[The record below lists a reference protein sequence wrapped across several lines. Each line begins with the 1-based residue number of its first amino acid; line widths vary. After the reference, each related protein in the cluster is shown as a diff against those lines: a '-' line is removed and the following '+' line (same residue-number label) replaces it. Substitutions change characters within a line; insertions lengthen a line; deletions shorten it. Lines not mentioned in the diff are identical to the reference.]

1 MTHSTRPQD
10 LRGIPAEAVCA
21 QLLPWLPRQRWFAG
35 KGRTI
40 RGVEVVS
47 AVELVRGDP
56 GMFHLVLG
64 VALEGTRG
72 LPAAVDHYQLLLGVR
87 RWRVDR
93 LDHATIGRVGGDPAA
108 GTVLYDAA
116 HDSELTT
123 WLLERFAA
131 AGVGDPC
138 GVGPLVFQRSAERAP
153 RGRLAGLVVGA
164 EQSNTSI
171 VFGDDVIL
179 KLFRR
184 LTPGVNPDLELC
196 LALAGA
202 GSRRIPQP
210 VAWFEADFEGE
221 TTTLGL
227 LQEYLRTGTDGWEL
241 AKTSVRDLYADQDLL
256 GIGGGTEPLH
266 AHEVGGDFAGES
278 FRLGVATAEVHAD
291 LARTLPTA
299 IAGEDELHS
308 LAEQM
313 SRRLDAAAERVP
325 ELEPYTDRL
334 RDAYRDLAQ
343 LGRADHPV
351 PLQRVHGDFHL
362 GQVMRTSTRWVLI
375 DFEGE
380 PAQPLVERRALHSP
394 LRDVAAMLRSFDYA
408 ARHLLAERRTG
419 QSGAPAPHLVRR
431 AEEWALRNRDAFCAG
446 YAKAGAVDPR
456 AEPVLLRAF
465 ETDKAVYEVVYESGN
480 RPTWLPVPMSAI
492 RRLAERSP
500 QSSPAG

>member
-1 MTHSTRPQD
+1 MTESTRPHD
-10 LRGIPAEAVCA
+10 LRGIPVDAVCG

-40 RGVEVVS
+40 RGVRVAS
-47 AVELVRGDP
+47 AVEVVRGDP
-56 GMFHLVLG
+56 AMFHLVLAVEHEAAAG
-64 VALEGTRG
+64 H
-72 LPAAVDHYQLLLGVR
+72 PASVDHYQLLLGVR
-87 RWRVDR
+87 RWRIDR
-93 LDHATIGRVGGDPAA
+93 LDYATIGRVRGGTHD

-116 HDSELTT
+116 HDSELSR
-123 WLLERFAA
+123 WLLERFADA
-131 AGVGDPC
+131 AADRPAAA
-138 GVGPLVFQRSAERAP
+138 GPLVFHRYADRPP
-153 RGRLAGLVVGA
+153 RTQLAGLVVGA

-171 VFGDDVIL
+171 VFGDDVIM

-196 LALAGA
+196 LALADA

-210 VAWFEADFEGE
+210 VAWFEAEFGGE

-241 AKTSVRDLYADQDLL
+241 AKTSVRDLYADQDLH
-256 GIGGGTEPLH
+256 GIGSADALR

-291 LARTLPTA
+291 LARTLPTET
-299 IAGEDELHS
+299 AGEEQLAA

-313 SRRLDAAAERVP
+313 SRRLDAATGVVADLAP
-325 ELEPYTDRL
+325 FADRL
-334 RDAYRDLAQ
+334 RDAYRDLAL
-343 LGRADHPV
+343 LGREDHPV
-351 PLQRVHGDFHL
+351 PLQRIHGDFHL
-362 GQVMRTSTRWVLI
+362 GQVMRTATRWVLI

-408 ARHLLAERRTG
+408 ARHLLAERRAG
-419 QSGAPAPHLVRR
+419 GAGTPAPHLVRR
-431 AEEWALRNRDAFCAG
+431 AEEWAMRNRDAFCAG
-446 YAKAGAVDPR
+446 YAKAGSVDPR

-492 RRLAERSP
+492 RRLADRAP
-500 QSSPAG
+500 QPH